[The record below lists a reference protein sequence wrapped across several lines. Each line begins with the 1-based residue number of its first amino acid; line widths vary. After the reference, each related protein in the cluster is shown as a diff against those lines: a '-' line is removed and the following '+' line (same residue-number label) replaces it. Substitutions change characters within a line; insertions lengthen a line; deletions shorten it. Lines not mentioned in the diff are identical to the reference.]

1 MTDIL
6 SRLRG
11 DIPHR
16 LIEDHWTVDFE
27 ALDAE
32 REEAAEEIELLR
44 HALGLCQTQL
54 FKALYYHGYPDHG
67 PLSEPATIVAID
79 SAKYALEGK

>member
-1 MTDIL
+1 MTDITE
-6 SRLRG
+6 RLRG
-11 DIPHR
+11 TWAWSHGRPVNPDGP
-16 LIEDHWTVDFE
+16 EGAD
-27 ALDAE
+27 
-32 REEAAEEIELLR
+32 EIELLR
-44 HALGLCQTQL
+44 HSLGLCQTQL